1 MKDNFEDTI
10 KQLEN
15 IVNELENDELDLDTS
30 VKKFEKGMELS
41 KKCTKI
47 LEDAEKRISI
57 LINKEGE
64 LQEEKILQRKRN
76 KKVSKG
82 INEFYN

>member
-30 VKKFEKGMELS
+30 VKKFEKGMELP

-57 LINKEGE
+57 LINKDGE
-64 LQEEKILQRKRN
+64 LQEEN
-76 KKVSKG
+76 FTA
-82 INEFYN
+82 EEE

>member
-30 VKKFEKGMELS
+30 VV
-41 KKCTKI
+41 
-47 LEDAEKRISI
+47 R
-57 LINKEGE
+57 
-64 LQEEKILQRKRN
+64 
-76 KKVSKG
+76 
-82 INEFYN
+82 

>member
-57 LINKEGE
+57 LINRGTNVFLGE
-64 LQEEKILQRKRN
+64 ISFITEK
-76 KKVSKG
+76 S
-82 INEFYN
+82 

>member
-30 VKKFEKGMELS
+30 VRNVEKGMELS

-57 LINKEGE
+57 LINKDGE
-64 LQEEKILQRKRN
+64 LQEEN
-76 KKVSKG
+76 FTA
-82 INEFYN
+82 EEE

>member
-1 MKDNFEDTI
+1 MKENFEDTI

-30 VKKFEKGMELS
+30 VKKFEKGMEFS

-57 LINKEGE
+57 LINKDGK
-64 LQEEKILQRKRN
+64 LQEEN
-76 KKVSKG
+76 FTA
-82 INEFYN
+82 EEE

>member
-30 VKKFEKGMELS
+30 VKKIEKGMELS

-57 LINKEGE
+57 LINKDGE
-64 LQEEKILQRKRN
+64 LQEEN
-76 KKVSKG
+76 FTA
-82 INEFYN
+82 EEE

>member
-30 VKKFEKGMELS
+30 VKMFEKGMELS

-57 LINKEGE
+57 LINKDGE
-64 LQEEKILQRKRN
+64 LQEEN
-76 KKVSKG
+76 FTA
-82 INEFYN
+82 EEE

>member
-41 KKCTKI
+41 KKCTK
-47 LEDAEKRISI
+47 RISI
-57 LINKEGE
+57 LINKDGE
-64 LQEEKILQRKRN
+64 LQEEN
-76 KKVSKG
+76 FTA
-82 INEFYN
+82 EEE

>member
-41 KKCTKI
+41 KNVLK
-47 LEDAEKRISI
+47 
-57 LINKEGE
+57 
-64 LQEEKILQRKRN
+64 
-76 KKVSKG
+76 
-82 INEFYN
+82 F

>member
-15 IVNELENDELDLDTS
+15 IVNELENDELDLDIS

-57 LINKEGE
+57 LINKDGE
-64 LQEEKILQRKRN
+64 LQEEN
-76 KKVSKG
+76 FTA
-82 INEFYN
+82 EEE

>member
-30 VKKFEKGMELS
+30 VKQFEKGMELS

-57 LINKEGE
+57 LINKDGE
-64 LQEEKILQRKRN
+64 LQEEN
-76 KKVSKG
+76 FTA
-82 INEFYN
+82 EEE

>member
-41 KKCTKI
+41 EKCTKI

-57 LINKEGE
+57 LINKDGE
-64 LQEEKILQRKRN
+64 LQEEN
-76 KKVSKG
+76 FTA
-82 INEFYN
+82 EEE

>member
-30 VKKFEKGMELS
+30 VKKFEKGTELS

-57 LINKEGE
+57 LINKDGE
-64 LQEEKILQRKRN
+64 LQEEN
-76 KKVSKG
+76 FTA
-82 INEFYN
+82 EEE

>member
-30 VKKFEKGMELS
+30 VKKFEKGRELS

-57 LINKEGE
+57 LINKDGE
-64 LQEEKILQRKRN
+64 LQEEN
-76 KKVSKG
+76 FTA
-82 INEFYN
+82 EEE